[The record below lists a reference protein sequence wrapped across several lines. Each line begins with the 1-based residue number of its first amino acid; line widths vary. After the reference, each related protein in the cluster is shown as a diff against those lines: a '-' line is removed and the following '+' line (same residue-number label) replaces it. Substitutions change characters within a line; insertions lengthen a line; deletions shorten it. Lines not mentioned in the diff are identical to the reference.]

1 MVEVLAVEVRDRQ
14 SLGNLKSRSPNCL
27 DLLHERHCCQFEWS
41 TMVLSLQA
49 GFPQICI
56 HCRHHHQI
64 EMGTHMACSDLIL
77 PPLHKWCQAEEVEG
91 VVVAE
96 EV

>member
-1 MVEVLAVEVRDRQ
+1 MVVVLAVEVRDHQ
-14 SLGNLKSRSPNCL
+14 PLGNLRSRIPNCL
-27 DLLHERHCCQFEWS
+27 DLLYERHCCQFEWS

-56 HCRHHHQI
+56 HCRCYHQI
-64 EMGTHMACSDLIL
+64 EMETHMACLDLIL
-77 PPLHKWCQAEEVEG
+77 PLLHKWCQVVVAEG
-91 VVVAE
+91 VVVVE